1 MKKKSIQQTG
11 MNIERNDHAGVN
23 FRILIAIFLLS
34 ALLFMGGAAAA
45 TYSGTCGDDLIW
57 TLDTTT
63 GVLKIE
69 GTGEMTNYSAITDI
83 GWYNYRDAITSVSIG
98 SGVTSIEQIAF
109 SGCTSLTSVIIP
121 DSVTSIGAWAFY
133 HCTSLTS
140 VVIPSSV
147 TSIEVM
153 TFSGCTSLTSVVI
166 PGSVTSIEDGAF
178 SGCTSLTSVVI
189 PDSVTSI
196 EDGAFSGCISLASV
210 VIPDSVTSIEDG
222 AFSGCTSLTSVVIP
236 DSVTSIG
243 EYAFDDC
250 YNLQVVDL
258 SDTTA
263 LSSVG
268 QFAFGSTQSSG
279 LKSGSVI
286 YVPDER
292 TAALFIDG
300 MNYYAPNT
308 RIIVGKPA
316 PETPVQEIPYS
327 LVIGII
333 AAVFLIIGIV
343 WIVKNGNNRD
353 DL

>member
-1 MKKKSIQQTG
+1 MKKSIQLTG
-11 MNIERNDHAGVN
+11 MHIERYSRAIVN
-23 FRILIAIFLLS
+23 FRILIAVFLLA
-34 ALLFMGGAAAA
+34 ALLFVGGASA
-45 TYSGTCGDDLIW
+45 TTVNGTCGENLTW
-57 TLDTTT
+57 TLDTDT
-63 GVLKIE
+63 GVLEIA
-69 GTGEMTNYSAITDI
+69 GTGEMTDYSAITDI
-83 GWYNYRDAITSVSIG
+83 GWYNYRDTITSVSIG

-140 VVIPSSV
+140 VVIPGSV

-153 TFSGCTSLTSVVI
+153 
-166 PGSVTSIEDGAF
+166 AF

-196 EDGAFSGCISLASV
+196 EDSAFSGCTSLTSI

-286 YVPDER
+286 YVSDER

-300 MNYYAPNT
+300 TNYYAPNT

>member
-1 MKKKSIQQTG
+1 MKKSIQLTG
-11 MNIERNDHAGVN
+11 MHIERNDHAGVN
-23 FRILIAIFLLS
+23 FRILIAVFLLA
-34 ALLFMGGAAAA
+34 ALLFLGGASA
-45 TYSGTCGDDLIW
+45 TTVNGTCGENLTW
-57 TLDTTT
+57 TLDTDT
-63 GVLKIE
+63 GVLEIA
-69 GTGEMTNYSAITDI
+69 GTGEMTDYSAITDI
-83 GWYNYRDAITSVSIG
+83 GWYNYRDTITSVSIG

-109 SGCTSLTSVIIP
+109 SGCTSLTSV
-121 DSVTSIGAWAFY
+121 
-133 HCTSLTS
+133 
-140 VVIPSSV
+140 
-147 TSIEVM
+147 
-153 TFSGCTSLTSVVI
+153 
-166 PGSVTSIEDGAF
+166 
-178 SGCTSLTSVVI
+178 VI

-196 EDGAFSGCISLASV
+196 EDSAFSGCTSLTSI

-286 YVPDER
+286 YVSDER

-300 MNYYAPNT
+300 TNYYAPNT

>member
-1 MKKKSIQQTG
+1 MVIIMKKSIQQTG
-11 MNIERNDHAGVN
+11 MNIERDDHAGVN
-23 FRILIAIFLLS
+23 FCILIAIFLLS
-34 ALLFMGGAAAA
+34 ALLFMGGVSAM
-45 TYSGTCGDDLIW
+45 TYSGTCGSNLTW
-57 TLDTTT
+57 TLDTDT

-69 GTGEMTNYSAITDI
+69 GTGEMTDYSAITDI
-83 GWYNYRDAITSVSIG
+83 GWYTYRDTITSVSIG

-109 SGCTSLTSVIIP
+109 SGCTSLTSVVIP
-121 DSVTSIGAWAFY
+121 D
-133 HCTSLTS
+133 
-140 VVIPSSV
+140 
-147 TSIEVM
+147 
-153 TFSGCTSLTSVVI
+153 
-166 PGSVTSIEDGAF
+166 SVTSIEDGAF

-196 EDGAFSGCISLASV
+196 EDGAFSGCISLTSV
-210 VIPDSVTSIEDG
+210 VIPDSVTSIGEY

-263 LSSVG
+263 LASVG

-286 YVPDER
+286 YVSDER

-300 MNYYAPNT
+300 TNYYAPNT